1 MGIAAE
7 PRRHADITGTRRAE
21 GAEPRRSD
29 AHTRPGAP
37 IRPAGPARG
46 FERPESLSDAP
57 APQPHPN
64 PPPVFNDAPK
74 RPFARVVLDRVKV
87 ATVGTEANVEVRLAA
102 SSGTFVGT
110 AAGPAVDG
118 YLLRLAAQAAAGAID
133 SLIAGSPTRTELGTV
148 RCFIDHAGVVPFG
161 SCLVAVS
168 VVLVSGDGW
177 VEQLVGSALV
187 AGDPRQAIVRA
198 TLAAVNRRLE
208 NLLG

>member
-1 MGIAAE
+1 R
-7 PRRHADITGTRRAE
+7 P
-21 GAEPRRSD
+21 D

-87 ATVGTEANVEVRLAA
+87 ATVGAEANVEVRLAA

-133 SLIAGSPTRTELGTV
+133 SLMAGSPTRT
-148 RCFIDHAGVVPFG
+148 
-161 SCLVAVS
+161 
-168 VVLVSGDGW
+168 
-177 VEQLVGSALV
+177 
-187 AGDPRQAIVRA
+187 
-198 TLAAVNRRLE
+198 
-208 NLLG
+208 